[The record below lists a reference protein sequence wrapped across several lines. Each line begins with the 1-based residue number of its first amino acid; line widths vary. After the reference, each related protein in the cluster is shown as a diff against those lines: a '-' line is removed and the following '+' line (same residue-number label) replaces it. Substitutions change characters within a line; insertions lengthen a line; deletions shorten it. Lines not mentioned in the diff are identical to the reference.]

1 LLPTYV
7 PPVRSP
13 DDVTSDTGKRA
24 RRQRS
29 LLGLAVIV
37 VAASGLAG
45 FLLSGILQSE
55 SSNGRL
61 SVTPVIA
68 PQFKPDESGD
78 PTPAARPRAVPE
90 YLPAITLTDRDGKA
104 TALASFGG
112 RPLLINFWATWCA
125 PCRRE
130 IPLLNELRRER
141 SAQGFEVVGIA
152 VDFRDDV
159 LQYVQETRVDYPL
172 LIGEEDGLAA
182 ADAFGVGLA
191 FPVSIFAD
199 RSGRILALKIGELHR
214 DEADFILD
222 RVAEVD
228 AATLAP
234 DAARKSIASELQKL
248 SEQRAKS
255 SPEPAPPAR

>member
-1 LLPTYV
+1 MRRLLPTHV
-7 PPVRSP
+7 LPVRSP
-13 DDVTSDTGKRA
+13 DDVTGDTDKRE
-24 RRQRS
+24 RRHRS
-29 LLGLAVIV
+29 LLGLALIVI
-37 VAASGLAG
+37 AASGLAG
-45 FLLSGILQSE
+45 FLLSGIMQSE
-55 SSNGRL
+55 RTSDPLTVAPGI
-61 SVTPVIA
+61 TPQVE
-68 PQFKPDESGD
+68 PDESGD
-78 PTPAARPRAVPE
+78 APPATRPRAVPE
-90 YLPAITLTDRDGKA
+90 YLPAISLSDRDGKT

-141 SAQGFEVVGIA
+141 QAQGLEVVGIA

-159 LQYVQETRVDYPL
+159 LNYVRETRVDYPL

-182 ADAFGVGLA
+182 ADAFGIGLA

-214 DEADFILD
+214 DEAEFILD

-228 AATLAP
+228 AAALAP
-234 DAARKSIASELQKL
+234 DAARQLIVAELQKL
-248 SEQRAKS
+248 SERRAKS
-255 SPEPAPPAR
+255 AS